1 MDEER
6 FIAETSV
13 LVCLIFE
20 FSFPFW
26 WVNKNKVLNAYV
38 AQLEVTRNVYGSFF
52 PVKFNKT

>member
-13 LVCLIFE
+13 LVYLIFE

-26 WVNKNKVLNAYV
+26 WVNKNKVLNAYL
-38 AQLEVTRNVYGSFF
+38 AQLEVTRNVYGSFLSS
-52 PVKFNKT
+52 